1 MDNHQTAS
9 SKRASLNPIR
19 LPIIRSVQAWFF
31 LSCIATATLVLVMF
45 VVTKDLLDRSTVHEA
60 LNAKLDRVAANHSI
74 LLVDPVSNNNIRQV
88 ELLLASAMSDPDI
101 VHIAVID
108 DRGNDI
114 ARLGRTN
121 AGTGTMIAERPLRVS
136 DLNGI
141 TNVGT
146 LIVEMTDIHRIKEA
160 RRLLVITT
168 GFGIALLA
176 ILLGVS
182 FVIHRRFIG
191 RPIREMITVIDR
203 TERGVGDARVA
214 WNSHDDI
221 GAVAAAFNNMRDRQ
235 EAFEHALEEARTN
248 LERRVEQRTRDLAE
262 ARDAAEAASMAKSN
276 FLANMSHELR
286 TPLNAIIGFSQLL
299 EMPHLEDN
307 PQKRREYVSDIL
319 SSSEHLLAL
328 INDLLDLSK
337 IEAGRSELFE
347 TKIVVNE
354 LMESVIDMVRNLAHS
369 AGIDIKLTPHNDN
382 LLLVADAQKVRQILL
397 NLLSNAIKFTPGG
410 GSIFVAVTRNR
421 NRGLNLAISDTGIGI
436 AAEDM
441 ERVLEP
447 FEQVAGQRDT
457 NLSGTGLGLP
467 LARGLVELHGGTFKL
482 MSKQGK
488 GTRVVVSFPRSRVQE
503 IPAIRP

>member
-1 MDNHQTAS
+1 
-9 SKRASLNPIR
+9 
-19 LPIIRSVQAWFF
+19 
-31 LSCIATATLVLVMF
+31 
-45 VVTKDLLDRSTVHEA
+45 
-60 LNAKLDRVAANHSI
+60 
-74 LLVDPVSNNNIRQV
+74 
-88 ELLLASAMSDPDI
+88 
-101 VHIAVID
+101 
-108 DRGNDI
+108 
-114 ARLGRTN
+114 
-121 AGTGTMIAERPLRVS
+121 
-136 DLNGI
+136 
-141 TNVGT
+141 
-146 LIVEMTDIHRIKEA
+146 
-160 RRLLVITT
+160 
-168 GFGIALLA
+168 
-176 ILLGVS
+176 
-182 FVIHRRFIG
+182 
-191 RPIREMITVIDR
+191 MITVIDR

-369 AGIDIKLTPHNDN
+369 AGIDIKLTLHNDN

-397 NLLSNAIKFTPGG
+397 NLLSNAIKFTPRG

-447 FEQVAGQRDT
+447 YEQVAGQRDT